1 MVRARCEDESRGMRM
16 RHSAAA
22 IVQSARSVE
31 ASRLAR
37 QQTERAISDSLK
49 LLRRPIYPDDQPSQA
64 EQ

>member
-1 MVRARCEDESRGMRM
+1 M